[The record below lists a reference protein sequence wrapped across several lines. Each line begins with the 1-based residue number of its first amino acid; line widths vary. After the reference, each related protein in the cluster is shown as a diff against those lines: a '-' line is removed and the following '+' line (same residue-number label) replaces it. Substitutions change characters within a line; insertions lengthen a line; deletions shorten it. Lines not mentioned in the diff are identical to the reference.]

1 MMEKSEIELALEP
14 VIKAFDEM
22 GISYYLCGSLAS
34 SAYGLSRTT
43 QDIDL
48 VSDISIEHV
57 NSLVEK
63 LKEKYFIDS
72 EMLRD
77 AIKSETSFNL
87 IHLDTMFKIDIFI
100 LKEDPYS
107 KESFNRIQ
115 EDSLDQGKNS
125 LKIFISSPEDV
136 ILSKLIWFKLGNEI
150 SERQWLDVLGVIKIQ
165 GDNLDKEYLIQW
177 AKQKD
182 IYDLL
187 RKAFKECDYQI

>member
-1 MMEKSEIELALEP
+1 MEKSEIELALEP
-14 VIKAFDEM
+14 IINVFDDM
-22 GISYYLCGSLAS
+22 GISYYLCGTLAS

-48 VSDISIEHV
+48 VSDISIDHV
-57 NSLVEK
+57 NSFVEK
-63 LKEKYFIDS
+63 LKEKYFIDA
-72 EMLRD
+72 EMIRD

-107 KESFNRIQ
+107 KTSFNRIQ
-115 EDSLDQGKNS
+115 EDSLDQGKDS

-136 ILSKLIWFKLGNEI
+136 ILSKLIWFKLGSEI
-150 SERQWLDVLGVIKIQ
+150 SERQWLDILGVIKIQ

-177 AKQKD
+177 SKQRD

>member
-1 MMEKSEIELALEP
+1 MEKSEIELALEP
-14 VIKAFDEM
+14 IINVFDEM

-48 VSDISIEHV
+48 VSDISMGHV
-57 NSLVEK
+57 NSFVEK
-63 LKEKYFIDS
+63 LKEKYFIDA
-72 EMLRD
+72 EMIRD

-100 LKEDPYS
+100 LKVDSYS
-107 KESFNRIQ
+107 KTSFNRIQ
-115 EDSLDQGKNS
+115 EDSLDQGKDS

-136 ILSKLIWFKLGNEI
+136 ILSKLIWFKLGSEI
-150 SERQWLDVLGVIKIQ
+150 SERQWLDILGVIKIQ

-177 AKQKD
+177 SKQRD

>member
-1 MMEKSEIELALEP
+1 MEKSEIELALEP
-14 VIKAFDEM
+14 IINVFDEM

-48 VSDISIEHV
+48 VSDISMGHV
-57 NSLVEK
+57 NSFVEK
-63 LKEKYFIDS
+63 LKEKYFIDA
-72 EMLRD
+72 EMLRN

-100 LKEDPYS
+100 LKVDPYS
-107 KESFNRIQ
+107 KTSFNRIQ
-115 EDSLDQGKNS
+115 EDSLDQGKDS

-136 ILSKLIWFKLGNEI
+136 ILSKLIWFKLGSEI
-150 SERQWLDVLGVIKIQ
+150 SERQWLDILGVIKIQ

-177 AKQKD
+177 SKQRD

>member
-1 MMEKSEIELALEP
+1 MEKSEIELALEP
-14 VIKAFDEM
+14 IINVFDEM

-48 VSDISIEHV
+48 VSDISMGHV
-57 NSLVEK
+57 NSFVEK
-63 LKEKYFIDS
+63 LKEKYFIDA
-72 EMLRD
+72 EMIRD

-100 LKEDPYS
+100 LKVDPYS
-107 KESFNRIQ
+107 KTSFNRIQ
-115 EDSLDQGKNS
+115 EDSLDQGKDS

-136 ILSKLIWFKLGNEI
+136 ILSKLIWFKLGSEI
-150 SERQWLDVLGVIKIQ
+150 SERQWLDILGVIKIQ

-177 AKQKD
+177 SKQRD